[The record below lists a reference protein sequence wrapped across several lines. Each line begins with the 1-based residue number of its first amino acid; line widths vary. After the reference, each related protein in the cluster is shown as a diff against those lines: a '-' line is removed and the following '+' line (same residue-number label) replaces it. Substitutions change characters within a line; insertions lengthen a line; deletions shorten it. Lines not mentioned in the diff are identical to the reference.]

1 MPWLPASATGQGG
14 LLAWGRPPEL
24 QAPNISGLVE
34 AIWRMRQQQQQQLG
48 QLPGQLA
55 QTIYQQ
61 QKQSHLDDVAN
72 AMMYAQENN
81 MQLGDVLS
89 DPSKVADVPDYG
101 GQSALAMK
109 INEMRYDPYRQL
121 TSKGIYYDPE
131 TGTMMRAGTQA
142 SMQRVQQQA
151 QQWAQGEARRTAAT
165 NSLLAQRDQAEKEK
179 AANAYGLTTGDF
191 DKPTFGLMAANAG
204 DQGSFT
210 IGNRSYRYAQPGDE
224 QTNPDYVMFG
234 PLSTDPKLQNPVL
247 PSAVASNLR
256 DRINTPPMQITPP
269 QAPSFQGTGAGGG
282 GGLQTQRYPD
292 GTTADVNG
300 VPSVMVN
307 GQWQPKQ

>member
-14 LLAWGRPPEL
+14 LIGWGEPPRL

-101 GQSALAMK
+101 GQSALALK
-109 INEMRYDPYRQL
+109 IQAQRYDPYGQMAARGL
-121 TSKGIYYDPE
+121 YYDPE
-131 TGTMMRAGTQA
+131 TGTMMRAGTPA

-151 QQWAQGEARRTAAT
+151 QQWSQGEARRTAAT

>member
-14 LLAWGRPPEL
+14 LIGWGEPPRL

-34 AIWRMRQQQQQQLG
+34 AIWRMRQQQQQQMA

-89 DPSKVADVPDYG
+89 NPKLVADVPDYG
-101 GQSALAMK
+101 GQSALALK
-109 INEMRYDPYRQL
+109 IEALKSDPYGQMARL
-121 TSKGIYYDPE
+121 GLYYGP
-131 TGTMMRAGTQA
+131 GGVLMRAGTEA
-142 SMQRVQQQA
+142 ATQRVQQQA
-151 QQWAQGEARRTAAT
+151 QQWSQGEARRTAAT

-247 PSAVASNLR
+247 PAPVASNLR
-256 DRINTPPMQITPP
+256 DRIKTPAFQIAPP
-269 QAPSFQGTGAGGG
+269 QAPSFQGTGGGGG